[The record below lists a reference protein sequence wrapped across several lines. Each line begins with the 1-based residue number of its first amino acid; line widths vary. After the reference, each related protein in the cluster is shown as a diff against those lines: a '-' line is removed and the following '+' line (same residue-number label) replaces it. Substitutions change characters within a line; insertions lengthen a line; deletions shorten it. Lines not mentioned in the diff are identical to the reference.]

1 MKASFSRISD
11 PQHRLKLSS
20 ELTQDCFGGQK
31 QCLLK
36 MAHAKSLRV
45 IGQALEVAKVATF
58 ELEND
63 GQSYDVRSD
72 SLTQT
77 GEWILRNALT
87 ALRSDRQANV
97 NRSLRFSPTDIS
109 RLDIEA
115 QRRRQPHSLSHMQGA
130 SKLSQLLRTL
140 GDHLDRTEVSAF
152 RISWTPLSV
161 FVGYQG
167 PGGQMIVKR
176 LPLKNC
182 TSWVCIGDSGGPMWV
197 SESFLSYIA

>member
-1 MKASFSRISD
+1 MKASYSRISD

-109 RLDIEA
+109 RLDTEA

-167 PGGQMIVKR
+167 PGGQMIVER

-182 TSWVCIGDSGGPMWV
+182 SSWVCIRDSGGPIVM
-197 SESFLSYIA
+197 SERFLSYIA

>member
-1 MKASFSRISD
+1 MKASYSRISD

-77 GEWILRNALT
+77 GEWILQNALSENKFSERRT
-87 ALRSDRQANV
+87 RSPTV
-97 NRSLRFSPTDIS
+97 KRSLRFQST
-109 RLDIEA
+109 RYFTA
-115 QRRRQPHSLSHMQGA
+115 
-130 SKLSQLLRTL
+130 
-140 GDHLDRTEVSAF
+140 
-152 RISWTPLSV
+152 
-161 FVGYQG
+161 
-167 PGGQMIVKR
+167 
-176 LPLKNC
+176 
-182 TSWVCIGDSGGPMWV
+182 
-197 SESFLSYIA
+197 